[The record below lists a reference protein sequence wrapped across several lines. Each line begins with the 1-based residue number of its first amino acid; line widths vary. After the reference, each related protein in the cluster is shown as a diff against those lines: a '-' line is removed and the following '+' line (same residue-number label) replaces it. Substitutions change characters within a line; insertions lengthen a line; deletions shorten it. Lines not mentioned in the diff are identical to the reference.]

1 MAEESERRESREP
14 RVIAKPPVHVGRR
27 TVLGILG
34 LTGIGIAAGA
44 KIDSALGSSITAVS
58 SAIGVPLPGADNF
71 RYYTITGSYPVIA
84 ADTYELAVD
93 GMVKTP
99 LRLSIADLRS
109 MQRAK
114 LVHRFQCVTG
124 WYVPGVHW
132 EGVLVSEL
140 LNLAGV
146 TSKATALRFYS
157 ADGAYTESLTLAQ
170 AHLHDVIVADLMQSA
185 NLTSEH
191 GGPVRLYVAP
201 MYGYKSCKWLDTIEL
216 TNSVQAGYWEGR
228 GYDVDGWV
236 GHSNHRSDDT
246 TS

>member
-1 MAEESERRESREP
+1 MAEESERRESREH

-44 KIDSALGSSITAVS
+44 KIDSVLGSSLSAVS
-58 SAIGVPLPGADNF
+58 SAIGVPLPGASNF

-93 GMVKTP
+93 GMVDTP
-99 LRLSIADLRS
+99 VRLSLADLRS
-109 MQRAK
+109 MPRKK

-124 WYVPGVHW
+124 WYVPNVHW
-132 EGVLVSEL
+132 EGVLLSDVL
-140 LNLAGV
+140 QRAGV
-146 TSKATALRFYS
+146 SSRATAIRLFS

-170 AHLHDVIVADLMQSA
+170 AHLPDIIVADLMQSA

-201 MYGYKSCKWLDTIEL
+201 MYGYKSIKWLNRIEV
-216 TNSVQAGYWEGR
+216 TNEIVPGYWEDN
-228 GYDVDGWV
+228 GYPVDAWINGV
-236 GHSNHRSDDT
+236 AEK
-246 TS
+246 